1 MNFKFHKV
9 IIDNFLSFGHA
20 EVDLEERGYT
30 LIKGINNNPKDAAK
44 SNGSGKSTIFSAIC
58 YALTGETI
66 QGLSS
71 NLKNIFTD
79 GDMKVRLDV
88 KVDSDEFSIIR
99 SKSSELK
106 SDLKVYINGEDKS
119 GKGIRESEEVLKEKI
134 PDLSSDL
141 IGEVILIGQG
151 MPHKFS
157 AYKASGRKE
166 LLEKLSHSDFMIEDV
181 RNRVDRRIETLK
193 KDKEKNLLEQTSTNA
208 KIGTFEESIEKKEKE
223 LADLMVD
230 HHFDEKIKEI
240 ETQLAEKE
248 KEQKELSSSI
258 EEAKKILNE
267 KTTELNALREKRQ
280 KELDGEL
287 FSFNEV
293 NLTTKK
299 EITEKETSI
308 RLLREE
314 ITKLQSIK
322 DVCPMCHQKLPHVHK
337 QDTTEQ
343 ETKKALL
350 EEELK
355 SLKEKDNKQT
365 QNHTNYVTEIK
376 NAYFENENLLNCIIN
391 NSSNNIS
398 IGNNRYISIS
408 QMVQQL
414 SINKAKLVQ
423 QKESLESDI
432 SKCSKELSEV
442 KGRCE
447 GARDHLLYLIRVG
460 GGIDDHLQTANKMST
475 LIKRDFRGLL
485 LANIIKYID
494 SKCKSYSKDIFG
506 HDELDFALNGNNID
520 ISFQKKPLEALS
532 GGEKQK
538 VDLITQF
545 AIRSMMEEFTG
556 FHSNILV
563 LDEILDNL
571 DSVGCDSVL
580 NFITSKLSDIESI
593 FIISHHADS
602 LNIGNDSTITVVKD
616 AEGVSS
622 VI

>member
-30 LIKGINNNPKDAAK
+30 LIRGINNNPKDSAK

-79 GDMKVRLDV
+79 GDMKVQLDF

-119 GKGIRESEEVLKEKI
+119 GKGIRESEEILKEKI

-157 AYKASGRKE
+157 SYKASGRKE

-193 KDKEKNLLEQTSTNA
+193 EEKEKNLLDQTTTKA
-208 KIGTFEESIEKKEKE
+208 KIEAFEETIKKKEEE
-223 LADLMVD
+223 LSNLTTDQHL
-230 HHFDEKIKEI
+230 DEKIKET
-240 ETQLAEKE
+240 ESQLTEKE
-248 KEQKELSSSI
+248 KEQKELSTSI
-258 EEAKKILNE
+258 EEDKKTLNG
-267 KTTELNALREKRQ
+267 KTTELNVLREKRQ
-280 KELDGEL
+280 KELDEEL
-287 FSFNEV
+287 SSFNEV

-308 RLLREE
+308 RLLKEE

-343 ETKKALL
+343 GNKKTLL

-355 SLKEKDNKQT
+355 VLKEKDTKQT
-365 QNHTNYVTEIK
+365 ENHTHYVTEIK
-376 NAYFENENLLNCIIN
+376 NSYFENENTLNSFIN
-391 NSSNNIS
+391 FCNNRITNSNI
-398 IGNNRYISIS
+398 RYISIS

-414 SINKAKLVQ
+414 SIDKAKLIQ
-423 QKESLESDI
+423 QKESLESNI

-442 KGRCE
+442 KGECE
-447 GARDHLLYLIRVG
+447 AARAHLLYLIRG
-460 GGIDDHLQTANKMST
+460 GEDIENHLQTVNKMST

-485 LANIIKYID
+485 LSNIIKYID
-494 SKCKSYSKDIFG
+494 AKCKSYSKEIFG
-506 HDELDFALNGNNID
+506 HDELAFELNGNNID